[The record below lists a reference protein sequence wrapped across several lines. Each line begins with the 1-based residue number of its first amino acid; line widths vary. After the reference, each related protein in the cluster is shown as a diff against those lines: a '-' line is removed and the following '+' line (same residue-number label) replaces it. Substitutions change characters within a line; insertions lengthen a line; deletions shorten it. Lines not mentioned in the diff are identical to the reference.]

1 MANWLLAWLLL
12 IAMNGAAFAA
22 FGVDKR
28 RALEGRWRVRERDL
42 LLLALLG
49 GVAGAWLGRW
59 YFRHKTRKL
68 SFSVALYA
76 ITALQGAILL
86 SLVTRP

>member
-1 MANWLLAWLLL
+1 MPNWLLVWLLL
-12 IAMNGAAFAA
+12 FAMNSTAFAA

-28 RALEGRWRVRERDL
+28 RALEGRWRVRDRDL

-59 YFRHKTRKL
+59 YFRHKTRTL
-68 SFSVALYA
+68 SFSVALCA
-76 ITALQGAILL
+76 ITALQGMILL